1 MIWGDVMAEVG
12 VNLLPGEGRRSAWR
26 LGVAGVLALLGL
38 SACSPTFNWREVRPP
53 GYSLTALWPCKP
65 ETAQRT
71 IRLEGSAVEL
81 TMLSCEAGGVT
92 FALGA
97 LRLPAGLEA
106 PVLLDVWKRAILTSL
121 KAGGDAV
128 AVWSPPLA
136 LQGLRVGWVAQGQ
149 RHDGTPV
156 QAHGLGL
163 HWSQE
168 AYQLVVYGVPS
179 KDVLTTLLDGLKRT

>member
-1 MIWGDVMAEVG
+1 MG
-12 VNLLPGEGRRSAWR
+12 R
-26 LGVAGVLALLGL
+26 LGGGLLLALVGL
-38 SACSPTFNWREVRPP
+38 SACSPTFNWREVRPQ

-71 IRLEGSAVEL
+71 VVLEGAAVEL

-106 PVLLDVWKRAILTSL
+106 PVVLDAWKRATLTSL
-121 KAGGDAV
+121 KASNGAV
-128 AVWSPPLA
+128 AVWSPPVA
-136 LQGLRVGWVAQGQ
+136 VQGLRLGWVAQGQ

-163 HWSQE
+163 HWSRE
-168 AYQLVVYGVPS
+168 AYQLVVYGAPS